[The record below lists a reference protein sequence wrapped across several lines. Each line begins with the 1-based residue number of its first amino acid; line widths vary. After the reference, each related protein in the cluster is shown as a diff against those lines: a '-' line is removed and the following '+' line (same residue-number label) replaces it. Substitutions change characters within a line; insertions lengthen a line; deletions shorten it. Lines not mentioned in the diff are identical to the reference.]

1 MENTQ
6 EKIPVT
12 NPYPEWQS
20 GAGDTNCWNCFKL
33 LWHRADTLK
42 HLCGDC
48 QQTHVAV
55 EDRVVADCVL
65 TGAAHEDPSDCDTHR
80 HELERRTVEV

>member
-1 MENTQ
+1 MTTNTLRDS
-6 EKIPVT
+6 EKVGVR

-42 HLCGDC
+42 HLCNDC

-55 EDRVVADCVL
+55 EIP
-65 TGAAHEDPSDCDTHR
+65 ES
-80 HELERRTVEV
+80 ELNPCTQP